1 MVRKNTRRVKIVWW
15 QTVDIIRLPTFLV
28 WRECLCGAVQL
39 GYSCWRVVEFDDRT
53 LYKVVFD
60 RQT

>member
-1 MVRKNTRRVKIVWW
+1 MVLKNTRRVKIVEW

-28 WRECLCGAVQL
+28 WRECLCVAIRPVVV
-39 GYSCWRVVEFDDRT
+39 CWRVVEFDDRT